1 MKQTPEVISDYVQLG
16 IQVTTLR
23 RLLAQDAIAAE
34 ELRCATVE
42 SKKCVQQ
49 CLLDSLHRV

>member
-1 MKQTPEVISDYVQLG
+1 MKRKPDIQTGFVQLG

-34 ELRCATVE
+34 ELRCASVE